1 MASIYIRWVEA
12 FKRYGVRGVYE
23 RYVELVTEADYRR
36 TCDTYRCTAMGTVKF
51 GRFVG
56 EDHLGNK
63 YYEDL
68 DEKHGQHR

>member
-1 MASIYIRWVEA
+1 MITDAEN
-12 FKRYGVRGVYE
+12 
-23 RYVELVTEADYRR
+23 RR
-36 TCDTYRCTAMGTVKF
+36 TCHILRCTAMGTVKF

>member
-1 MASIYIRWVEA
+1 M
-12 FKRYGVRGVYE
+12 
-23 RYVELVTEADYRR
+23 VTNAENGGTGHFR
-36 TCDTYRCTAMGTVKF
+36 RCTAMGTVKF